1 LQRKQYITV
10 KRVSLQSSSQ
20 ILFMKKISW
29 IAGLVVLVVF
39 SGCFDTLEEVTIN
52 ENGSG
57 TFINSLDMGK
67 LLGLA
72 KTMGSGNDEMKD
84 LDKLKMDTVI
94 HLKDIQDSLKNLNA
108 AEKKIAA
115 TGTLNIQMDASDEK
129 MKFEFTFPFSKTSEI
144 AGIQDILKKAK
155 QNIINDIMQKIMG
168 EKGSKNESL
177 LGKDDD
183 DEPTEGMSSNI
194 DEYYTSVFE
203 KGKFTR
209 KLNKEKYAH
218 VEDDKS
224 LKSLQEMAQLGM
236 PINMKTIIN
245 LPKPAKK
252 AEGKGVKLSDDKK
265 KVTVEGTLDDFF
277 ESAAYF
283 EYDIEY

>member
-1 LQRKQYITV
+1 
-10 KRVSLQSSSQ
+10 
-20 ILFMKKISW
+20 MKKISW
-29 IAGLVVLVVF
+29 IAGLIVLIIF

-57 TFINSLDMGK
+57 TFVNSLDMGK

-155 QNIINDIMQKIMG
+155 QNIIDDIMQKIMG

-183 DEPTEGMSSNI
+183 DEPTEGMGSNI